1 MDLWKEIAFLLHLK
15 PEDYEFELTADE
27 MHGQLQDGVW
37 NGEKWENLGK
47 ISVAILLTNDD
58 EFIAFKRT

>member
-37 NGEKWENLGK
+37 NGEKWENLGRN
-47 ISVAILLTNDD
+47 ICCHFMN
-58 EFIAFKRT
+58 E